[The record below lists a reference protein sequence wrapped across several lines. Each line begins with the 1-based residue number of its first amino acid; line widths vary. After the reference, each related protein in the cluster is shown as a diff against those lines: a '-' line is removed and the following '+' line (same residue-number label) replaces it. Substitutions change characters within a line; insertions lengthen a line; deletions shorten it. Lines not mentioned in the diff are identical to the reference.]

1 MGSRSRRI
9 IEPRSD
15 SAVRSTAAGLRQSW
29 FDVVINPEEIS
40 RVVFLLERLQFREA
54 GSVYGGVRL
63 VAECKVG
70 IAVDLVNT
78 SALSSRQ

>member
-1 MGSRSRRI
+1 VVVLYCITI
-9 IEPRSD
+9 IQYRCIEI
-15 SAVRSTAAGLRQSW
+15 VRLWLNRKPLSKHP
-29 FDVVINPEEIS
+29 F